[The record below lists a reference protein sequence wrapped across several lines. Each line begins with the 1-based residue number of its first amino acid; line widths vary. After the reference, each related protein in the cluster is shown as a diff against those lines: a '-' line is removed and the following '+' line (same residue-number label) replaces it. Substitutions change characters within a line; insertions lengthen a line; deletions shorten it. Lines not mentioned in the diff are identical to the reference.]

1 MDTAK
6 QLVGALEKA
15 DWLDR
20 LLIFGAFTFFLLVVV
35 WVVGQR
41 TVGRG
46 LRVMWWLTGGLRS
59 SPSVKENLRKA
70 AVEKAK
76 EAVAQK
82 TRSAISETVSIVS
95 IATSSIVSVAS
106 VVSVVKSRPPGVE
119 VPELSPTPT
128 FEESANEEGK
138 VSEVLE
144 SVVPPDPEP
153 TPVAHDEL

>member
-20 LLIFGAFTFFLLVVV
+20 LLILGAFTFFLLVVV

-70 AVEKAK
+70 AVEKAR
-76 EAVAQK
+76 EVAAQK
-82 TRSAISETVSIVS
+82 TRSAISETVSVLS
-95 IATSSIVSVAS
+95 VATSSIVSVAS
-106 VVSVVKSRPPGVE
+106 VVSVVKSRPPDVE
-119 VPELSPTPT
+119 VPEPSPTPT
-128 FEESANEEGK
+128 FGESSNEEGK

>member
-6 QLVGALEKA
+6 QIVGALEKA

-20 LLIFGAFTFFLLVVV
+20 LLIIGAFTFFLVVVV

-70 AVEKAK
+70 TVEKAK
-76 EAVAQK
+76 EAAAQK
-82 TRSAISETVSIVS
+82 VRSAISETVSVLS
-95 IATSSIVSVAS
+95 AATSSIVSVAS
-106 VVSVVKSRPPGVE
+106 VVSAVKSIPLGTEEPG
-119 VPELSPTPT
+119 PSPTPT
-128 FEESANEEGK
+128 FGESVVEEGK

>member
-20 LLIFGAFTFFLLVVV
+20 LLILGAFTFFLLVVV

-46 LRVMWWLTGGLRS
+46 LRVVWWLTGGLRS
-59 SPSVKENLRKA
+59 SPSVKENIRKA

-76 EAVAQK
+76 EAVVQK
-82 TRSAISETVSIVS
+82 ARSAISETVSMLSV
-95 IATSSIVSVAS
+95 ATSSIVSTAS
-106 VVSVVKSRPPGVE
+106 IVSVVKSSPPVVE
-119 VPELSPTPT
+119 VPEPSPIPT
-128 FEESANEEGK
+128 LGEYVGEEGK

-144 SVVPPDPEP
+144 SIVSPDPEP
-153 TPVAHDEL
+153 APVAHDEL